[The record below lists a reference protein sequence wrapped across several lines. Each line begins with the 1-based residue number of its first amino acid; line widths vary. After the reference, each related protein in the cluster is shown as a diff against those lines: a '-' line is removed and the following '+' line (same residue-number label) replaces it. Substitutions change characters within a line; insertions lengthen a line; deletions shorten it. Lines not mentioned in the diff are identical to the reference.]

1 MRIFAVCFLIWS
13 MAAATFSTAE
23 NLVPANQLQMQLSFA
38 PVVREASPAVVNIY
52 ATRVVAE
59 QVSPFAGDPFFSQF
73 FGFGQTVP
81 RLQNSLGS
89 GVIVGADGIVLSN
102 YHVVGDATDI
112 RIVLSDR
119 REFVGEILLSD
130 QDADIAVIKLQDFD
144 NLPTIELANSDA
156 VHVGDLVLAIGNP
169 FGVGQTVTS
178 GIISGL
184 ARSGA
189 NVGSQAGYY
198 IQTDAPINPGN
209 SGGALVDMQ
218 GRLIGINTS
227 ILTRSGG
234 SNGIGFA
241 IPSNMVSQY
250 VAQARAGHSAF
261 VRPWSGLA
269 VQQVDDALAD
279 ALGQDVPAGAMIT
292 ELHPQSPFAATGMQ
306 PGDVILSINDLPVN
320 GPAELE
326 FRLTTSRLGSDAV
339 IRFLRDGTPSTATI
353 AVASAPDTP
362 TSAPFQVTANSP
374 FNGLVVASV
383 NPKFI
388 SDLNLPLSTQGVI
401 VLQAEGYASRIGLRP
416 GDTIVRINGTNI
428 LIPSDIENAAASDTS
443 SWEIEIQRDGRM
455 VRVRLQI

>member
-1 MRIFAVCFLIWS
+1 

-23 NLVPANQLQMQLSFA
+23 KLLPTNQFQMQLSFA

-102 YHVVGDATDI
+102 FHVVGDATDI

-130 QDADIAVIKLQDFD
+130 QDADIAVIKLQDPD

-156 VHVGDLVLAIGNP
+156 IQVGDLVLAIGNP

-198 IQTDAPINPGN
+198 IQTDAPINLGN

-218 GRLIGINTS
+218 GQLIGINTS

-241 IPSNMVSQY
+241 IPSNMVMQY
-250 VAQARAGHSAF
+250 IAQARAGHTAF
-261 VRPWSGLA
+261 IRPWSGLT

-279 ALGQDVPAGAMIT
+279 ALGQNVPTGAMVT
-292 ELHPQSPFAATGMQ
+292 EIHPQSPFTAAGMV

-320 GPAELE
+320 GSAELE

-339 IRFLRDGTPSTATI
+339 IRFLRDGTTSTALV

-362 TSAPFQVTANSP
+362 SSAPFQVTTKSP

-388 SDLNLPLSTQGVI
+388 SDLDLPLSTQGVI

-416 GDTIVRINGTNI
+416 GDTIVRINGTDI
-428 LIPSDIENAAASDTS
+428 RAPSDIENAAIINTS